1 MHVSQ
6 IELAEELRLFFVTIY
21 FRTDGAERHR
31 NAYIEVRVGNTDAAS
46 DVRANDVAGSIGES
60 AMDHLVTDVRTK
72 TQCSILTANKE
83 RTIWFQIGF
92 SPAAIGRYVV
102 FLKTQRSLSPTDPM
116 PFTMTFLE
124 IDIGF
129 DDVQII

>member
-1 MHVSQ
+1 MFRPQ
-6 IELAEELRLFFVTIY
+6 IYLDFAVLGRYVIIGKTEDATNFDIEILRI
-21 FRTDGAERHR
+21 
-31 NAYIEVRVGNTDAAS
+31 IENF
-46 DVRANDVAGSIGES
+46 E
-60 AMDHLVTDVRTK
+60 
-72 TQCSILTANKE
+72 
-83 RTIWFQIGF
+83 IGF